1 LTIGIIGYGFS
12 ATLFLIFSV
21 LLLTSW
27 RGRIEGTYLLIA
39 SATSACWALTA
50 IAFQVQ
56 ESTLTANTYQLFE
69 IAKNIA
75 WFAFLLRLLKILK
88 SAAGGDDSLLRYA
101 PVIIFSV
108 STLLLGVE
116 LMAQFFPSVRNWGGT
131 ASFQLVGHL
140 GFAIAGLVLIEQLYR
155 STRPDMR
162 WSVKYLYFGMGVL
175 FVYDLFLYA
184 DALMF
189 KQVDSALWQA
199 RGFTSSLVAPFVA
212 IAATRNPSW
221 SVRVFVSRQVVFH
234 ATTLLAAGGY
244 LILMAAVGYY
254 IRYYGGTWGKATQI
268 AFVFTGICFLAVV
281 MFSGSLRAK
290 LKVFVNKHFF
300 SYKYDWRDEWLR
312 VVQTL
317 SEGPGGDQILPRVV
331 QAISDSV
338 ESRGGY
344 LWTLG
349 EDGRYHC
356 TSQWQVE
363 DLSLDLQAESELIA
377 YFKRSD
383 WIIDIDELNSYP
395 ERYDNLALNQ
405 RLIEIHDAWLIV
417 PIKHHEA
424 LIGFALLIRS
434 HSIPSINWED
444 RDLIKAAAK
453 QAGGYL
459 ALLQASEALNRANQF
474 EAFNRL
480 SAFVV
485 HDLKNLIAQLELV
498 VKNAER
504 HKNNP
509 EFMDD
514 AVRTIGNAVTKMGK
528 LLAQLRQGRFEST
541 ETKQFYIEESVAQ
554 AVNELFVYQPKPK
567 LKIKDNYLEIVADK
581 DRFTAIMIHMI
592 KNAQEATDQD
602 GEVMI
607 CVEKIDQNAV
617 ITIQDNGSGM
627 EDKFIKER
635 LFRPFQTTKGNA
647 GMGIGVYETREY
659 VTSLNGSL
667 KVNSKL
673 GEGTIFTISIPV
685 TLSGTATDR
694 QSDATV
700 EAKLR
705 E

>member
-1 LTIGIIGYGFS
+1 MTIGIIGYGFS

-39 SATSACWALTA
+39 STTSACWALTA

-56 ESTLTANTYQLFE
+56 ESALTANTYQLFE

-75 WFAFLLRLLKILK
+75 WFAFLLRLLSILK
-88 SAAGGDDSLLRYA
+88 SAAGGDYGLLRYA
-101 PVIIFSV
+101 PVTIFSV
-108 STLLLGVE
+108 SVLLLGVE
-116 LMAQFFPSVRNWGGT
+116 LSAQFFPGVRNWGGT

-162 WSVKYLYFGMGVL
+162 WAVKYLYFGMGIL

-234 ATTLLAAGGY
+234 ATTMLVAGSY
-244 LILMAAVGYY
+244 LVLMAAVGYY

-268 AFVFTGICFLAVV
+268 AFVFTGVCFLAVV
-281 MFSGSLRAK
+281 LFSGSLRAK

-317 SEGPGGDQILPRVV
+317 AEGPGGGQILPRVV
-331 QAISDSV
+331 QAISDSA

-356 TSQWQVE
+356 TSRWQV
-363 DLSLDLQAESELIA
+363 DDISLDLQAESELIA
-377 YFKRSD
+377 YFQRSD
-383 WIIDIDELNSYP
+383 WIIDIDELNKYP
-395 ERYDNLALNQ
+395 ERYDNLALDHRVTDIQ
-405 RLIEIHDAWLIV
+405 DAWLIV

-434 HSIPSINWED
+434 HSLPSINWED

-514 AVRTIGNAVTKMGK
+514 AVRTIGNAVNKMGR

-554 AVNELFVYQPKPK
+554 AVNDLFAYQPKPQ
-567 LKIKDNYLEIVADK
+567 LKVKDNYLEIVADK

-592 KNAQEATDQD
+592 KNAQEATDKD
-602 GEVMI
+602 GEVKI
-607 CVEKIDQNAV
+607 TVEKIDQNAI

-659 VTSLNGSL
+659 VNSLNGSL
-667 KVNSKL
+667 TVNSQL
-673 GEGTIFTISIPV
+673 GEGTCFTISIPIIK
-685 TLSGTATDR
+685 SGTAAGR

-700 EAKLR
+700 EA
-705 E
+705 

>member
-1 LTIGIIGYGFS
+1 MTIGIIGYTFS
-12 ATLFLIFSV
+12 ASLFLLFSV

-39 SATSACWALTA
+39 STTSACWALTA

-56 ESTLTANTYQLFE
+56 ESTLTVNTYQLFE

-75 WFAFLLRLLKILK
+75 WFAFLFRLLKTLK
-88 SAAGGDDSLLRYA
+88 TAAGGETGLLRYA
-101 PVIIFSV
+101 PVAIFSI
-108 STLLLGVE
+108 SALLLGVE
-116 LMAQFFPSVRNWGGT
+116 LVAQLFPGVRNWGGT

-140 GFAIAGLVLIEQLYR
+140 GFAVAGLILIEQLYR

-162 WSVKYLYFGMGVL
+162 WAVKYLYIGMGTL

-189 KQVDSALWQA
+189 KQVDATLWQA
-199 RGFTSSLVAPFVA
+199 RGFTSALVAPFVA
-212 IAATRNPSW
+212 VAATRNPSW

-268 AFVFTGICFLAVV
+268 AFVFAGISFLAVV
-281 MFSGSLRAK
+281 LFSGTLRGK

-317 SEGPGGDQILPRVV
+317 SEGPGGGEIRTRVV

-338 ESRGGY
+338 QARGGY
-344 LWTLG
+344 LWILSD
-349 EDGRYHC
+349 DGRYQCSSH
-356 TSQWQVE
+356 WQVP
-363 DLSLDLQAESELIA
+363 DLSFDIESNSKLIR
-377 YFKRSD
+377 YFRISD
-383 WIIDIDELNSYP
+383 WIIDIDELSRFP
-395 ERYDNLALNQ
+395 ERYDNLSIDQKVTA
-405 RLIEIHDAWLIV
+405 IEGAWLIV
-417 PIKHHEA
+417 PIKHHDA
-424 LIGFALLIRS
+424 LIGFVLLVRS
-434 HSIPSINWED
+434 QAHLSINWED

-459 ALLQASEALNRANQF
+459 ALLQTSEALNRANQF

-504 HKNNP
+504 HRNNP
-509 EFMDD
+509 AFMDD
-514 AVRTIGNAVTKMGK
+514 AVKTIGNAVNKMGR

-541 ETKQFYIEESVAQ
+541 KTKQFYIEESAAQ
-554 AVNELFVYQPKPK
+554 AVNELYAYEPKPK
-567 LKIKDNYLEIVADK
+567 LSIKHNYLEIIADK
-581 DRFTAIMIHMI
+581 DRFTAILVHMI
-592 KNAQEATDQD
+592 KNAQEATDRD
-602 GEVMI
+602 GEVNVT
-607 CVEKIDQNAV
+607 VEKMDERAI

-659 VTSLNGSL
+659 VNSLKGSL
-667 KVNSKL
+667 SVESHIGK
-673 GEGTIFTISIPV
+673 GTSFTISIPLNQS
-685 TLSGTATDR
+685 LSATGR
-694 QSDATV
+694 QPDATV
-700 EAKLR
+700 EA
-705 E
+705 

>member
-1 LTIGIIGYGFS
+1 MTIGIIGYGFS

-39 SATSACWALTA
+39 STTSACWALTA

-75 WFAFLLRLLKILK
+75 WFAFLLRLLSILK
-88 SAAGGDDSLLRYA
+88 SAAGGDDGLLRYA
-101 PVIIFSV
+101 PVTIFSV
-108 STLLLGVE
+108 SALLLGVE
-116 LMAQFFPSVRNWGGT
+116 LSAQFFPWVRNWGGT
-131 ASFQLVGHL
+131 ASFQLIGHL

-162 WSVKYLYFGMGVL
+162 WSVKYLYFGMGIL

-189 KQVDSALWQA
+189 VQVDSALWQA

-234 ATTLLAAGGY
+234 ATTMLVAGSY
-244 LILMAAVGYY
+244 LVLMAAVGYY

-268 AFVFTGICFLAVV
+268 AFVFTGVCFLAVV
-281 MFSGSLRAK
+281 LFSGSLRGK

-317 SEGPGGDQILPRVV
+317 AEGPGGGQILPRVV

-356 TSQWQVE
+356 TSRWQV
-363 DLSLDLQAESELIA
+363 DDISLDLQAESELIA
-377 YFKRSD
+377 YFQRSD
-383 WIIDIDELNSYP
+383 WIIDIDELNRYP
-395 ERYDNLALNQ
+395 ERYDNLALDQ
-405 RLIEIHDAWLIV
+405 RLAKIHDAWLIV

-434 HSIPSINWED
+434 HSLPSINWED

-509 EFMDD
+509 AFMDD
-514 AVRTIGNAVTKMGK
+514 AVRTIGNAVNKMGK

-554 AVNELFVYQPKPK
+554 AVNELFAYQPKPQ

-592 KNAQEATDQD
+592 KNAQEATDKD
-602 GEVMI
+602 GEVMVS
-607 CVEKIDQNAV
+607 VERIDQNAI

-659 VTSLNGSL
+659 VNSLNGSL
-667 KVNSKL
+667 TVNSQL
-673 GEGTIFTISIPV
+673 GEGTCFTISIP
-685 TLSGTATDR
+685 LIKSGTATDR

-700 EAKLR
+700 EA
-705 E
+705 